1 MRTEK
6 VAIAIS
12 KDPQGKYQIQ
22 VIGINGDRVVASL
35 PDLETTGISFGA
47 VQRKFELLWDTV
59 RLRLSKK
66 SIEFA
71 VKGEDD
77 DNDEVGRRG

>member
-1 MRTEK
+1 MRAEK
-6 VAIAIS
+6 LAIAIS
-12 KDPQGKYQIQ
+12 KDDRGKFTVQ

-35 PDLETTGISFGA
+35 PDLETSGISFGA
-47 VQRKFELLWDTV
+47 VLRKFELLWQTV
-59 RLRLSKK
+59 QLRLSKK

-77 DNDEVGRRG
+77 DNDLERPRG

>member
-6 VAIAIS
+6 LAIAIS
-12 KDPQGKYQIQ
+12 NDNRGKYTIQ
-22 VIGINGDRVVASL
+22 VVGINGDRVVASL
-35 PDLETTGISFGA
+35 PDLETSGISFGT

-66 SIEFA
+66 TIEFA
-71 VKGEDD
+71 VEGEE
-77 DNDEVGRRG
+77 DNDDEMVR

>member
-1 MRTEK
+1 MRAEK
-6 VAIAIS
+6 IAIAIS

-47 VQRKFELLWDTV
+47 VLRRFELLWQTV
-59 RLRLSKK
+59 QLRLSKK

-77 DNDEVGRRG
+77 DNDEVERHG